1 MVARDRRKVAV
12 AEDEDHEEAG
22 GRKGGG
28 DRELRRFR
36 RGWFNPSTNFLIP
49 QLQSGSLWDQYGES
63 SW

>member
-12 AEDEDHEEAG
+12 AEDEDHEEVG
-22 GRKGGG
+22 ERKGG
-28 DRELRRFR
+28 RERKRFR

-49 QLQSGSLWDQYGES
+49 QLQSGSLWDQYEES

>member
-12 AEDEDHEEAG
+12 AEDEDHEEVG
-22 GRKGGG
+22 ERKG
-28 DRELRRFR
+28 DRERKRFR

-49 QLQSGSLWDQYGES
+49 QLQSGSLWDQYEES

>member
-1 MVARDRRKVAV
+1 MVARDGRKVAV

-28 DRELRRFR
+28 RELRRFR